1 MNAQIVV
8 DIALGLILVGLAAQ
22 VALGRHLFRSIVF
35 YVAFGLAMAVIWARL
50 GAADLA
56 LADAAIGA
64 GLTGALMMVA
74 FRRLVGIDP
83 EQAQAQMTRHSHVA
97 VAVAVLTAGLVAT
110 VGLAALTTARAP
122 ESAGMQ
128 VLARLDETGLGNP
141 VTGVLLVFRGID
153 TLIEMAVL
161 LTAFVGSR
169 VMTQR
174 SRLNVTTISGFE
186 LPLVRTLVAVI
197 LPLAVLIAM
206 HLLWIGADQPGGAFQ
221 AGAVLAGSG
230 VLLLLTGTLLP
241 APRSNA
247 MVRLALVAGV
257 GALTLLVLV
266 PLTEGRPPLAFLGK
280 GSLLFAEAA
289 MMVSVAVA
297 LTLLFAGAPA
307 LKAGRQ

>member
-1 MNAQIVV
+1 MNVQVVIDIV
-8 DIALGLILVGLAAQ
+8 LGLILVGLAAQ

-35 YVAFGLAMAVIWARL
+35 YVAFGLAMALIWARL

-83 EQAQAQMTRHSHVA
+83 QQAQAQFTRHSHVA
-97 VAVAVLTAGLVAT
+97 FGVAVLAAGLVAT
-110 VGLAALTTARAP
+110 LGLAALTMARAP

-128 VLARLDETGLGNP
+128 VLTRLDETGLGNP
-141 VTGVLLVFRGID
+141 VTGVLLVFRGFD
-153 TLIEMAVL
+153 TLIEMVVL
-161 LTAFVGSR
+161 LTAFIGSR

-174 SRLNVTTISGFE
+174 SRLDVTTISGFE

-221 AGAVLAGSG
+221 AGALLAGSG

-241 APRSNA
+241 APRSHA
-247 MVRLALVAGV
+247 VVRLALVAGV
-257 GALTLLVLV
+257 GALCLLALAPLV
-266 PLTEGRPPLAFLGK
+266 QGRPPMAFLGK

-307 LKAGRQ
+307 LKAGRS

>member
-1 MNAQIVV
+1 MNASTVI

-22 VALGRHLFRSIVF
+22 VALGRHLFRSILF
-35 YVAFGLAMAVIWARL
+35 YVAFGLAMALIWARL

-74 FRRLVGIDP
+74 FRRLVDIDP
-83 EQAQAQMTRHSHVA
+83 QQAQAQLNRHSYVA
-97 VAVAVLTAGLVAT
+97 LGVAVLAAGLVAT
-110 VGLAALTTARAP
+110 LGLAALTMARAP

-141 VTGVLLVFRGID
+141 VTGVLLVFRGFD

-174 SRLNVTTISGFE
+174 DRLELTTISGFE

-206 HLLWIGADQPGGAFQ
+206 HLLWTGADQPGGAFQ
-221 AGAVLAGSG
+221 AGAVLAGAG

-241 APRSNA
+241 ASRSQRL
-247 MVRLALVAGV
+247 VRLALVAGV
-257 GALTLLVLV
+257 VALCMLALA
-266 PLTEGRPPLAFLGK
+266 PLAQGRPPMAFLGK

-297 LTLLFAGAPA
+297 LTLLFAGSPS
-307 LKAGRQ
+307 LTVGRS